1 MCAQCDGQ
9 ESEQRIH
16 LSHLDRL
23 SQVRTRETK
32 MKFDLVQEYTQINLI
47 KDESYTNYR
56 TTAVTTGL
64 IYSIQINKWGPAE
77 LQENVKP
84 R

>member
-1 MCAQCDGQ
+1 MCVQCDSQ

-32 MKFDLVQEYTQINLI
+32 MKFGLVGKYTQINLV
-47 KDESYTNYR
+47 KDESFTNYR
-56 TTAVTTGL
+56 TTVVTTGL
-64 IYSIQINKWGPAE
+64 IYSVQIN
-77 LQENVKP
+77 
-84 R
+84 